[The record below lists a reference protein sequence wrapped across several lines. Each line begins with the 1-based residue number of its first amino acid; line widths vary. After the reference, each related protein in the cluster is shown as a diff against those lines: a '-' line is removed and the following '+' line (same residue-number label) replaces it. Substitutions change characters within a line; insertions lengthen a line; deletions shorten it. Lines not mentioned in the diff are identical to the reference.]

1 MFLQKGLTNILDIFT
16 AKVEVCHKIENV
28 PLNKHKHHAAQT
40 NWNCR
45 IFDTD
50 VIWMFFTK
58 LIWRMVETITMNPSN
73 LNEIITL
80 QTRSGISEAMSFQLF
95 YGFY

>member
-40 NWNCR
+40 N
-45 IFDTD
+45 
-50 VIWMFFTK
+50 
-58 LIWRMVETITMNPSN
+58 
-73 LNEIITL
+73 
-80 QTRSGISEAMSFQLF
+80 
-95 YGFY
+95 